1 MPTFF
6 AIGGK
11 NVAVLDIIVLVI
23 LIIFL
28 IVGASKGFMRQL
40 LGFLGVFGALV
51 LTVLLCDKV
60 AKLVTENIPQFYETV
75 KGWATSLF
83 KLDGLEGLTGE
94 ELKNAIASSGIPSFL
109 QGVVL
114 KMIES
119 EGSDVTIVVVLAN
132 WMMNIMC
139 GAILFV
145 VILIVFAI
153 VKKILTAFVDLPII
167 KSIDKLLGAVFAV
180 LKGLLIL
187 LIVCMLLSL
196 FIDINK
202 FLSPTTEAGEPV
214 QCLFNEILTWFMNL
228 PFVSGTLA
236 SIFNK

>member
-1 MPTFF
+1 MPAFF

-11 NVAVLDIIVLVI
+11 NVALLDIIVLVI

-202 FLSPTTEAGEPV
+202 FLSPVTESGEPV

-236 SIFNK
+236 SIYG

>member
-1 MPTFF
+1 MPAFF

-11 NVAVLDIIVLVI
+11 NVALLDIIVLVI

-132 WMMNIMC
+132 WMNIMC

-236 SIFNK
+236 SIFG

>member
-1 MPTFF
+1 MPAFF

-11 NVAVLDIIVLVI
+11 NVALLDIIVLVF

-28 IVGASKGFMRQL
+28 FVGASKGFMRQL
-40 LGFLGVFGALV
+40 LGFLGIFGALV

-60 AKLVTENIPQFYETV
+60 AKFVTENVPNFYEVV
-75 KGWATSLF
+75 KGWATSIF

-94 ELKNAIASSGIPSFL
+94 ELKTAIASSDIPSFL

-119 EGSDVTIVVVLAN
+119 QGNDVTIVVVLAN
-132 WMMNIMC
+132 WMMNIIC
-139 GAILFV
+139 GALLFI
-145 VILIVFAI
+145 VITIVFAI
-153 VKKILTAFVDLPII
+153 LKKILTAFVDLPII
-167 KSIDKLLGAVFAV
+167 KSIDKVLGAVFAI

-187 LIVCMLLSL
+187 LILCMLISL
-196 FIDINK
+196 FVNIND
-202 FLSPTTEAGEPV
+202 FLAPVTESGEPV
-214 QCLFNEILTWFMNL
+214 QCVFNEILTWFMNL

-236 SIFNK
+236 SIFG

>member
-1 MPTFF
+1 MPAFF

-11 NVAVLDIIVLVI
+11 NVALLDIIVLVI

-202 FLSPTTEAGEPV
+202 FLSPVTESGEPV

-236 SIFNK
+236 SIFG